1 MRPEHS
7 GKLNASAEHV
17 LKGSRRATRGY
28 FLLKTGS
35 GYYWKACARMAA
47 YQSPAEWKTTRRDP
61 IKLAEEAMEIGK
73 QRLAGN
79 TARPAT
85 SATCFDDG

>member
-1 MRPEHS
+1 
-7 GKLNASAEHV
+7 
-17 LKGSRRATRGY
+17 
-28 FLLKTGS
+28 
-35 GYYWKACARMAA
+35 MAA
-47 YQSPAEWKTTRRDP
+47 YQSPADWKTTRRDP

-79 TARPAT
+79 IARPAT